1 MNAYHSV
8 QKKVFWRPVWFKLFC
23 TSAEPAVTLLS
34 VWRCRNLASFY
45 LPLTPRNPHVRKLF
59 ICIRKKQFAFWAVTL
74 TIGNFFLFLCFQL
87 KMKKK
92 SRQVYWLTSLFIIRI
107 GGWIFRFL
115 IELFDKSG
123 LTVRA
128 WFVWIPDKG
137 LSPWI
142 SMLQMAAEYYWFSF
156 IIELLHT
163 GRFDSNFSHIS
174 KSYKWL
180 SFQKV
185 LMHLSFLQTC
195 EPFIFLSLKIWTLVT
210 EICLEIWSLIA

>member
-1 MNAYHSV
+1 MDWRIFPSAYGHIYKKLIMEQPIIITPPVGTINQNECLSFLFK
-8 QKKVFWRPVWFKLFC
+8 KKVFWRPVWFKLFC

-87 KMKKK
+87 KMKKNHDK
-92 SRQVYWLTSLFIIRI
+92 FTDWLVYLLLEYL
-107 GGWIFRFL
+107 GGWIFRSL
-115 IELFDKSG
+115 IELVGKSG

-142 SMLQMAAEYYWFSF
+142 SMLQIAAE
-156 IIELLHT
+156 
-163 GRFDSNFSHIS
+163 
-174 KSYKWL
+174 
-180 SFQKV
+180 
-185 LMHLSFLQTC
+185 
-195 EPFIFLSLKIWTLVT
+195 
-210 EICLEIWSLIA
+210 